1 MNELTGRKSMR
12 KVCLGASLGLLAVA
26 ILSSLALVAHHSY
39 HIELPGCGPR
49 SPCDRAASSPWGT
62 IPGIRWPLSH
72 AGLAFFLSMFVACIA
87 SHGQLSRS
95 LRWFVRLAAGAS
107 AFLITIMVLEDYLC
121 LWCLAVHLANLCFCV
136 VVELGAPPYGES
148 RRPMLWFASLAV
160 ATTTAL
166 AIINIAFEHESR
178 KQQEG
183 ERVKS
188 GQRIAAMGFKES
200 RFTGRYLNGP
210 EKALIRIVI
219 FGDYACPVCLQI
231 DSQVATLLR
240 TRTNISFSFKHYP
253 LSATCNKSLRAKSLD
268 LYPNSC
274 QAAWAA
280 ETAGILGG
288 DATFFAM
295 HEWLIKREGKFKEA
309 ELFQFVDSLGL
320 STDLF
325 RRTMVSPE
333 VRQRILEDVD
343 EGERLGI
350 LSTPMVFV
358 NGIELKGIGAENAL
372 IRTVDWLKSTKS
384 ERQLTVADQ
393 PPSALEKYV
402 ADWRDGLRVCNIS
415 SDPWARGSSKPLI
428 DVIVWGDLVNSET
441 DKLDTA
447 IRAKLAGTPHAR
459 YSFRHF
465 PLSSTCNPLVSK
477 ALVNEA
483 SCLAARAA
491 EAGGRFA
498 GVAGFWAIHSWIKQ
512 NRESL
517 DVDSLST
524 QIHSIGI
531 EYTRFARV
539 MNSPEVTTAINQ
551 DVAEAKR
558 LGVPA
563 IPLLY
568 VNGLWVP
575 RWYLEGED
583 VLFEIF
589 AAARAESGVSIRS
602 DTSLSGQ

>member
-1 MNELTGRKSMR
+1 M
-12 KVCLGASLGLLAVA
+12 
-26 ILSSLALVAHHSY
+26 
-39 HIELPGCGPR
+39 
-49 SPCDRAASSPWGT
+49 
-62 IPGIRWPLSH
+62 
-72 AGLAFFLSMFVACIA
+72 
-87 SHGQLSRS
+87 
-95 LRWFVRLAAGAS
+95 
-107 AFLITIMVLEDYLC
+107 
-121 LWCLAVHLANLCFCV
+121 
-136 VVELGAPPYGES
+136 
-148 RRPMLWFASLAV
+148 
-160 ATTTAL
+160 
-166 AIINIAFEHESR
+166 
-178 KQQEG
+178 
-183 ERVKS
+183 
-188 GQRIAAMGFKES
+188 
-200 RFTGRYLNGP
+200 
-210 EKALIRIVI
+210 
-219 FGDYACPVCLQI
+219 
-231 DSQVATLLR
+231 
-240 TRTNISFSFKHYP
+240 
-253 LSATCNKSLRAKSLD
+253 
-268 LYPNSC
+268 
-274 QAAWAA
+274 
-280 ETAGILGG
+280 
-288 DATFFAM
+288 
-295 HEWLIKREGKFKEA
+295 
-309 ELFQFVDSLGL
+309 
-320 STDLF
+320 
-325 RRTMVSPE
+325 
-333 VRQRILEDVD
+333 
-343 EGERLGI
+343 
-350 LSTPMVFV
+350 
-358 NGIELKGIGAENAL
+358 
-372 IRTVDWLKSTKS
+372 
-384 ERQLTVADQ
+384 
-393 PPSALEKYV
+393 
-402 ADWRDGLRVCNIS
+402 
-415 SDPWARGSSKPLI
+415 I

-483 SCLAARAA
+483 SCLAARAT

-539 MNSPEVTTAINQ
+539 MNSPVVTTAINQ

-589 AAARAESGVSIRS
+589 AAARAESVVSIRS

>member
-1 MNELTGRKSMR
+1 MR

-26 ILSSLALVAHHSY
+26 ILSSLALVAHNTY
-39 HIELPGCGPR
+39 HIELPGCGPS

-62 IPGIRWPLSH
+62 IPGIGWPLSH

-95 LRWFVRLAAGAS
+95 LRWFVRLGAGAS
-107 AFLITIMVLEDYLC
+107 AVLITIMVLEDYLC
-121 LWCLAVHLANLCFCV
+121 LWCLAVHLANLCFCT
-136 VVELGAPPYGES
+136 VVELGAPPSGES

-166 AIINIAFEHESR
+166 AIINIAFEHASR
-178 KQQEG
+178 VQQEG

-188 GQRIAAMGFKES
+188 GQRIAALGFKES
-200 RFTGRYLNGP
+200 GFTGRYLNGP
-210 EKALIRIVI
+210 EKAAFRIVI
-219 FGDYACPVCLQI
+219 FGDYACPFCLQI

-253 LSATCNKSLRAKSLD
+253 LSAACNKSLRAKSLD
-268 LYPNSC
+268 LHPNSC

-295 HEWLIKREGKFKEA
+295 HEWLIKREGRFKEA

-333 VRQRILEDVD
+333 VRQRILEDVA
-343 EGERLGI
+343 EAERLGI

-384 ERQLTVADQ
+384 ARQLTVADQ

-402 ADWRDGLRVCNIS
+402 ADWRDGQRVCNIS

-428 DVIVWGDLVNSET
+428 DVIVWGDLLNSET
-441 DKLDTA
+441 AKLDTA

-465 PLSSTCNPLVSK
+465 PLSSTCNPVVSN

-483 SCLAARAA
+483 SCLAARAT

-517 DVDSLST
+517 DVDSLSK

-568 VNGLWVP
+568 VNGRWVP

-589 AAARAESGVSIRS
+589 AAARGGGS
-602 DTSLSGQ
+602 